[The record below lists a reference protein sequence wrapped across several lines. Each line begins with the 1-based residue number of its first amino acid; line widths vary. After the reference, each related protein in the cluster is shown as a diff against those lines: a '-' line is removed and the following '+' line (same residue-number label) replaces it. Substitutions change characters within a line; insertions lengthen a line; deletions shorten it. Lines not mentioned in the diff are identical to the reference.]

1 MSGAGAATAARRGR
15 GWPGRRRLGLRARIT
30 AGFALGALGIS
41 VVLSLITYGLTRRS
55 VVHNRQSAA
64 VHQTVANALVVGGA
78 VRSSGPDL
86 TQVLSSL
93 STPNGSESLLYQRG
107 SWVSTNLAL
116 GSAAVP
122 AALRATVLRDGQPA
136 TMAYRLAGHA
146 ELAVG
151 VPLPG
156 SGKAG
161 RTAYFELY
169 DFSDLTRTLT
179 ALALSLGAASVATT
193 LAGMAVGRWASRRV
207 LSPLAETA
215 RAAAAI
221 AGGRLD
227 TRLQAG
233 DDSELADL
241 ADSFNSM
248 VTALQGRIQRDARFA
263 SDVSHEL
270 RSPLTTLR
278 NAVDVLQRRR
288 PELSERSAQALD
300 LLTEEVTRFGRLVE
314 DLLEVSRFDAGAAD
328 LLLEEIRPA
337 ELVRH
342 ALAARGPAGVELVV
356 EPGTPA
362 VRADKR
368 RLERVL
374 SNLLANADV
383 HGDGATRVVV
393 GPVHGPDR
401 AAPPAAFIAVDD
413 AGPGV
418 PPEERETIFERFAR
432 GRAAG
437 RRARGEGVGLGLSL
451 VAEHVRLMGGSVRVT
466 DSPDGG
472 ARFLV
477 ALPAASG
484 TGADSDPDGRE
495 GRGLPRGL
503 GEDPRGSRPPEAAE
517 GRSRASALGAPAARG
532 TAGTR

>member
-1 MSGAGAATAARRGR
+1 MTEAGVPG
-15 GWPGRRRLGLRARIT
+15 GRRRLLHRHLGLRARIT
-30 AGFALGALGIS
+30 TGFALGALGIS

-55 VVHNRQSAA
+55 IVHNRQSAA
-64 VHQTVANALVVGGA
+64 VHQTLANALVVGGA

-86 TQVLSSL
+86 TQVLNSL

-107 SWVSTNLAL
+107 SWVSTNFTL
-116 GSAAVP
+116 GSEAVP
-122 AALRATVLRDGQPA
+122 AALRTTVLRNSQPA
-136 TMAYRLAGHA
+136 TMEYRLAGHA

-151 VPLPG
+151 VPLPTT
-156 SGKAG
+156 GKQG
-161 RTAYFELY
+161 RAAYFELY

-193 LAGMAVGRWASRRV
+193 LAGLAVGRWASRRV
-207 LSPLAETA
+207 LSPLTETA

-227 TRLQAG
+227 TRLLAG
-233 DDSELADL
+233 DDNELADL
-241 ADSFNSM
+241 AHSFNSM
-248 VTALQGRIQRDARFA
+248 VSALQARIQRDARFA

-288 PELSERSAQALD
+288 AELPERSARALD
-300 LLTEEVTRFGRLVE
+300 LMTEEVTRFGHLVE
-314 DLLEVSRFDAGAAD
+314 DLLEVSRFDAGAAE
-328 LLLEEIRPA
+328 LSLEEIRPA
-337 ELVRH
+337 ELARH
-342 ALAARGPAGVELVV
+342 ALAARDHDGVELVV
-356 EPGTPA
+356 EPGTPP

-374 SNLLANADV
+374 SNLLSNADV

-393 GPVHGPDR
+393 GPT
-401 AAPPAAFIAVDD
+401 PAGAFVAVDD

-418 PPEERETIFERFAR
+418 PPEQRETIFERFAR

-437 RRARGEGVGLGLSL
+437 RRARGDGVGLGLSL
-451 VAEHVRLMGGSVRVT
+451 VAEHVRLMGGTVRVT

-472 ARFLV
+472 ARFV
-477 ALPAASG
+477 VELPGAENTAENTAENAAENTSENG
-484 TGADSDPDGRE
+484 G

-503 GEDPRGSRPPEAAE
+503 GEDPRGSRPPRAAE
-517 GRSRASALGAPAARG
+517 GRSRASALGVPAARG

>member
-1 MSGAGAATAARRGR
+1 MRGL
-15 GWPGRRRLGLRARIT
+15 GRRRLGLRARIT

-107 SWVSTNLAL
+107 SWVSTNFAL

-122 AALRATVLRDGQPA
+122 AALRTTVLRDGQPA
-136 TMAYRLAGHA
+136 TMEYRLAGHA

-151 VPLPG
+151 VPLPT
-156 SGKAG
+156 SGKTG

-193 LAGMAVGRWASRRV
+193 LAGIAVGRWASRRV
-207 LSPLAETA
+207 LSPLTETA

-233 DDSELADL
+233 DDSELANL
-241 ADSFNSM
+241 AHSFNSM
-248 VTALQGRIQRDARFA
+248 VSALQGRIQRDARFA

-288 PELSERSAQALD
+288 AELPERSAQALD

-337 ELVRH
+337 ELARH
-342 ALAARGPAGVELVV
+342 ALAAHGPAGVELVV
-356 EPGTPA
+356 EPGTPTI
-362 VRADKR
+362 RADKR

-393 GPVHGPDR
+393 GPVR
-401 AAPPAAFIAVDD
+401 AGTDEAGEPAAGRFAHAPATGAFVAVDD

-418 PPEERETIFERFAR
+418 PPEQRETIFERFAR

-451 VAEHVRLMGGSVRVT
+451 VAEHVRLMGGTVRVT
-466 DSPDGG
+466 GSPDGG
-472 ARFLV
+472 ARFV
-477 ALPAASG
+477 VTLPGAA
-484 TGADSDPDGRE
+484 GAGAAEDE

>member
-1 MSGAGAATAARRGR
+1 V
-15 GWPGRRRLGLRARIT
+15 RRLGLRARIT

-78 VRSSGPDL
+78 ARSSGPDL

-107 SWVSTNLAL
+107 SWVSTNFAL

-122 AALRATVLRDGQPA
+122 QALRNTVLRDGRSA
-136 TMAYRLAGHA
+136 TMEYRLAGHA

-151 VPLPG
+151 VLLPG
-156 SGKAG
+156 SGKSG

-179 ALALSLGAASVATT
+179 ALALSLAAASVATT
-193 LAGMAVGRWASRRV
+193 LAGIAVGRWASRRV
-207 LSPLAETA
+207 LSPLTETA

-241 ADSFNSM
+241 AHSFNSM
-248 VTALQGRIQRDARFA
+248 VSALQARIQRDARFA

-288 PELSERSAQALD
+288 PELTERSAQALD

-337 ELVRH
+337 ELARH
-342 ALAARGPAGVELVV
+342 ALAAHGPAGVQLVV
-356 EPGTPA
+356 EPGTPP
-362 VRADKR
+362 VSADKR

-374 SNLLANADV
+374 SNLLANADL
-383 HGDGATRVVV
+383 HGDGATQVVV
-393 GPVHGPDR
+393 GPVAGDPVAGGVGP
-401 AAPPAAFIAVDD
+401 AGAFIAVDD

-418 PPEERETIFERFAR
+418 PAEQRETIFERFAR

-451 VAEHVRLMGGSVRVT
+451 VVEHVRLMGGTVRVT
-466 DSPDGG
+466 DSPGGG
-472 ARFLV
+472 ARFV
-477 ALPAASG
+477 VELPAV
-484 TGADSDPDGRE
+484 TGAAPGGPDGVRPGAGRDE
-495 GRGLPRGL
+495 RGPEETGRGLPRGL

>member
-1 MSGAGAATAARRGR
+1 MTERDGPRRRLGH
-15 GWPGRRRLGLRARIT
+15 RRLGLRARIT
-30 AGFALGALGIS
+30 TGFALGALGIS

-55 VVHNRQSAA
+55 VVNNRQSAA
-64 VHQTVANALVVGGA
+64 VHQTLANALVVGGA
-78 VRSSGPDL
+78 VRASGPDL
-86 TQVLSSL
+86 TQVLNSL

-107 SWVSTNLAL
+107 SWSSTNFAL
-116 GSAAVP
+116 GSNAVP
-122 AALRATVLRDGQPA
+122 VALQTTVLRDGQPA
-136 TMAYRLAGHA
+136 TMEYRLSGHA

-151 VPLPG
+151 VPLQTG
-156 SGKAG
+156 NRTG
-161 RTAYFELY
+161 RVAYFELY

-179 ALALSLGAASVATT
+179 ALALSLAAASVATT
-193 LAGMAVGRWASRRV
+193 LAGVAVGRWASRRV
-207 LSPLAETA
+207 LSPLTETA

-241 ADSFNSM
+241 AHSFNSM
-248 VTALQGRIQRDARFA
+248 VSALQARIQRDARFA

-278 NAVDVLQRRR
+278 NAVEVLQRRR
-288 PELSERSAQALD
+288 GELPERSAQALD

-328 LLLEEIRPA
+328 LSLEEIRPA
-337 ELVRH
+337 ELARH
-342 ALAARGPAGVELVV
+342 ALAAHGPAGVELVV
-356 EPGTPA
+356 EPGTPP

-383 HGDGATRVVV
+383 HGDGAIRVIV
-393 GPVHGPDR
+393 GPVGGDGGG
-401 AAPPAAFIAVDD
+401 APTAAFVAVDD

-418 PPEERETIFERFAR
+418 PPEQRETIFERFAR

-472 ARFLV
+472 ARFV
-477 ALPAASG
+477 VELPAVEG
-484 TGADSDPDGRE
+484 G

-517 GRSRASALGAPAARG
+517 GRSRASALGVPAARG